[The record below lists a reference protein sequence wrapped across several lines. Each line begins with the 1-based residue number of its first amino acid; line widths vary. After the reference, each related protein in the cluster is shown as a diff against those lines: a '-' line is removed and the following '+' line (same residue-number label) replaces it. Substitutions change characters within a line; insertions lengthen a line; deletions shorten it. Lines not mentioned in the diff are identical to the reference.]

1 MECRACPDN
10 IHYIQKIID
19 ETIRERNELCQ
30 VNEYIRK
37 RGEQVKCHLDNLFCK
52 CKSQHVEL
60 LRQEEENNKIVTDN
74 LKLEQIITYLKAC
87 IQEKN
92 EDLENNEFVEEE
104 YDKLARLNEYQRKV
118 MLRREIEQLEN
129 DRWKLN
135 KHYSEAKQ
143 DFERT
148 CDKLAYQELLLAKCK
163 ECKNSLTGQVNN
175 ADEYKQKITDT
186 NTKLKVPSTS
196 NKIPKVPSNKS
207 EANTRKPNPSGTNNL
222 TNLATKSKFT
232 SSTGQKS
239 SPSFSKHNQK
249 KSEHT
254 IAEKKPAASEKK
266 VHFDE
271 RKSFCVE
278 IPSVPDLPL
287 LLTGQKSST
296 VSNVTL
302 KKASGAAVFTV
313 APVSILKNATDS
325 VSYCDLIKQASSVRV
340 NKKPPWFRRIKRR
353 QICIIQ

>member
-1 MECRACPDN
+1 
-10 IHYIQKIID
+10 
-19 ETIRERNELCQ
+19 
-30 VNEYIRK
+30 
-37 RGEQVKCHLDNLFCK
+37 
-52 CKSQHVEL
+52 
-60 LRQEEENNKIVTDN
+60 
-74 LKLEQIITYLKAC
+74 
-87 IQEKN
+87 
-92 EDLENNEFVEEE
+92 
-104 YDKLARLNEYQRKV
+104 

-222 TNLATKSKFT
+222 TNLATKS
-232 SSTGQKS
+232 
-239 SPSFSKHNQK
+239 
-249 KSEHT
+249 
-254 IAEKKPAASEKK
+254 
-266 VHFDE
+266 
-271 RKSFCVE
+271 
-278 IPSVPDLPL
+278 
-287 LLTGQKSST
+287 QKSST